1 MRVLVLGGTGQVG
14 IAVCR
19 KFLREGFNDIVI
31 SGLTEEEVLTTV
43 ELLKRDFP
51 NAHLNYDFG
60 NIFARESSK
69 HKLKNELLIEL
80 VEDALNEFNDDIL
93 KNSHLYNLISRFK
106 PDVVIDTINTA
117 TALAYQDIFS
127 ASKEILKS
135 KDNLDYK
142 IYNLIASS
150 SLPLLIRHI
159 QILWESLIQNNVKIY
174 IKVGTTGTGGMGLN
188 IPYTHGEERPSRV
201 LLTKTALAGAHTLL
215 LFLLSK
221 TPNFSILSKPSYNK
235 RAPIIKEIK
244 PAALIAF
251 KNIAYGKI
259 SKRGKDIYIYDEMR
273 TYKLKSKS
281 TFNIDELD
289 YGTKK
294 GVMYDLYIDTGEN
307 GVFSIEEYRAIT
319 SLNQMEAVTPEEI
332 ANVVFLETIG
342 DNTSY
347 DILSAISSAIMHPT
361 YRAGFLRYRVVKILE
376 ELKRKYNARSWA
388 FEILGPPRLSKLI
401 MEAELILQNY
411 DVDKFLSES
420 IESIFSKLKS
430 FIFESDNYR
439 MTAISIGIP
448 IFIEPD
454 ELIFARREIRDKH
467 WEGFWEVN
475 DNNLKFFLHNEWI
488 EISKENIIRW
498 KERFKRIKNELE
510 NNPYSSQFDRTYY
523 DFSFTS
529 GEITA
534 WIFENEDLGY
544 RTKIR

>member
-1 MRVLVLGGTGQVG
+1 MRVLVLGATGQVG

-19 KFLREGFNDIVI
+19 KFLREGFNDILI
-31 SGLTEEEVLTTV
+31 SGLTNEEVLETI
-43 ELLKRDFP
+43 ELLRREFP
-51 NAHLNYDFG
+51 NAHLDYDFG
-60 NIFARESSK
+60 NIFAREASK
-69 HKLKNELLIEL
+69 HKPKNELLKEL
-80 VEDALNEFNDDIL
+80 VEDTLDDFSEDIL
-93 KNSHLYNLISRFK
+93 RNSHLYNLISRFK
-106 PDVVIDTINTA
+106 LDVVIDTINTA

-135 KDNLDYK
+135 KENLDYK
-142 IYNLIASS
+142 IYNLIASA

-159 QILWESLIQNNVKIY
+159 QILWESLIQNDVKIY

-201 LLTKTALAGAHTLL
+201 LLAKAALAGAHTLL

-221 TPNFSILSKPSYNK
+221 TPNFSILSKPLKTK

-259 SKRGKDIYIYDEMR
+259 SKQGKDIYIYDERR
-273 TYKLKSKS
+273 TYKLKLKS
-281 TFNIDELD
+281 IFNIDELA

-294 GVMYDLYIDTGEN
+294 GIMQDLFIDTGEN
-307 GVFSIEEYRAIT
+307 GVFSVEEYRAIT

-361 YRAGFLRYRVVKILE
+361 YRAGFLRYRAIKILE
-376 ELKRKYNARSWA
+376 ELKEKYSSRSWA

-411 DVDKFLSES
+411 DVDKFLGES
-420 IESIFSKLKS
+420 IENIFSRLKS
-430 FIFESDNYR
+430 FVFENDDYR

-467 WEGFWEVN
+467 WEGVWEVN

-488 EISKENIIRW
+488 EISKENIVRW
-498 KERFKRIKNELE
+498 KERFEKIRKELE
-510 NNPYSSQFDRTYY
+510 NNAYSSQFDRTCY

-534 WIFENEDLGY
+534 WVFENEDLGY
-544 RTKIR
+544 RAKTR